1 MKNVNRAAAAVALLL
16 ATSSLAQAQDGVV
29 LDYTKRGFRDAEP
42 AVAAADKTRVTSA
55 LASVQSDPVKALGKN
70 LVVLGHAKGKS
81 PKAGDVDFFL
91 LSEKPP
97 IAAEPFPQAP
107 AQVIVAL
114 KGKDVVGAYVIPAA
128 RQYAKLVGAVDM
140 DGDGA
145 SEVLLEGAATT
156 WASSSRPLMPSSSRQ
171 TARRASPSPSPRSTR
186 IAVEPRRQEKPIGED
201 HQPARRQARGD
212 RPSREVRIAPAGAE
226 RRIE

>member
-1 MKNVNRAAAAVALLL
+1 MMKNVTCATAAFVLLL
-16 ATSSLAQAQDGVV
+16 ATSGLAQAQDGVV

-55 LASVQSDPVKALGKN
+55 LASFPSDPVKALGKN

-114 KGKDVVGAYVIPAA
+114 KGKDVVGTYVIPAA

-145 SEVLLEGAATT
+145 SEVLLEGSGYNMGQLITAVDAVKLEANGTT
-156 WASSSRPLMPSSSRQ
+156 RVAQSVPEVYADSCENPVGKKSRSAKTISLRGGKL
-171 TARRASPSPSPRSTR
+171 
-186 IAVEPRRQEKPIGED
+186 VETVHPEKCG
-201 HQPARRQARGD
+201 
-212 RPSREVRIAPAGAE
+212 
-226 RRIE
+226 

>member
-1 MKNVNRAAAAVALLL
+1 MMKNVTCATAAFALLL
-16 ATSSLAQAQDGVV
+16 ATSGLAQAQDGVV

-55 LASVQSDPVKALGKN
+55 LASFQSEPVKALGKN
-70 LVVLGHAKGKS
+70 LVVLGRAKGKS

-114 KGKDVVGAYVIPAA
+114 KGKDVVGSYVIPAA

-145 SEVLLEGAATT
+145 SEVLLEG
-156 WASSSRPLMPSSSRQ
+156 SGYNMGQLI
-171 TARRASPSPSPRSTR
+171 TAVDAVKLEANGSTR
-186 IAVEPRRQEKPIGED
+186 VAQSIPEVYADSCENPVGKKSRSAKTISLRGGKLVETVHPEKCG
-201 HQPARRQARGD
+201 
-212 RPSREVRIAPAGAE
+212 
-226 RRIE
+226 

>member
-16 ATSSLAQAQDGVV
+16 ATSGLAQAQDGVV

-42 AVAAADKTRVTSA
+42 AVAAADKTRVSSA

-70 LVVLGHAKGKS
+70 RVLLGHARGKS
-81 PKAGDVDFFL
+81 PKAEDVDFFL

-97 IAAEPFPQAP
+97 VAAEPFPQAP

-114 KGKDVVGAYVIPAA
+114 KGKDVVGTYVIPAA
-128 RQYAKLVGAVDM
+128 RQYARLVGAVDM

-145 SEVLLEGAATT
+145 SEVLLEGSGYNMGQLIMAVDAVKLEANGTT
-156 WASSSRPLMPSSSRQ
+156 RVAQSIPEVYSDSCENPVGQ
-171 TARRASPSPSPRSTR
+171 KVRSAKTISLR
-186 IAVEPRRQEKPIGED
+186 GGKLVETVHPEKCG
-201 HQPARRQARGD
+201 
-212 RPSREVRIAPAGAE
+212 
-226 RRIE
+226 